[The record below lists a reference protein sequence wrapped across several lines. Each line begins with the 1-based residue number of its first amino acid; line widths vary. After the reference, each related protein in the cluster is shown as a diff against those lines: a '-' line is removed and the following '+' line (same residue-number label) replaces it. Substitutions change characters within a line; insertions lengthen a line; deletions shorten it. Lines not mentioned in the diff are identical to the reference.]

1 MIRDTMIRIVMAVLF
16 LPILCQAH
24 VINCSES
31 REVHGKN
38 CFSALISFPSVQHV
52 GNLRILRCGYTQVQG
67 W

>member
-52 GNLRILRCGYTQVQG
+52 GNLRISRCGYTQVQG